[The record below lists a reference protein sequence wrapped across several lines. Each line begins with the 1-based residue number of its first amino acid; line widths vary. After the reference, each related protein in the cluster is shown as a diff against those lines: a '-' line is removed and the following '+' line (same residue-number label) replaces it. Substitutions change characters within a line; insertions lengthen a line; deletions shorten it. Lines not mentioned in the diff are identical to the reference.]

1 MSELL
6 GIALVFGVLATVVST
21 LFKGALKVIA
31 LALLVALALVA
42 LGGTSITDSI
52 GDITA
57 NLFGRDLTPEETTP
71 GPEAQPFGTDQG
83 TPGTGD
89 SQFLDEASPGT
100 AAPGTTGGASRT
112 SPDSGTVRDGG
123 RVRPYTGARR
133 PVTARW

>member
-1 MSELL
+1 
-6 GIALVFGVLATVVST
+6 
-21 LFKGALKVIA
+21 
-31 LALLVALALVA
+31 LVALALVA

-89 SQFLDEASPGT
+89 SQFREPLDEAS
-100 AAPGTTGGASRT
+100 PGTTGGASRT